1 MSAPSP
7 RRDNLATVIFDME
20 DSVRNLVR
28 WGQAVRTMGCPTGEI
43 EAGSL
48 YVVGDAVVEAAMKVE
63 EDLERC
69 FELSRALKGGAL

>member
-7 RRDNLATVIFDME
+7 RRDNLATLIFDME

-48 YVVGDAVVEAAMKVE
+48 
-63 EDLERC
+63 
-69 FELSRALKGGAL
+69 